1 MNEKLLHYIWQFQ
14 CFSKTHLYT
23 IEGQSLRILF
33 QGSYNHNQ
41 GPDFTAAKIRI
52 DDTVWAGN
60 IEIHVLSSDWEMHG
74 HSNDAHYQNVILH
87 VVWKHDKQLSLPFST
102 LELFSLVPKLLLQQY
117 KNMLEAAHFIP
128 CEKQLQRV
136 NEIVL
141 VKWKERMLIERL
153 EDKAAII
160 IQLLQKCNRHWE
172 QTCWWVLGSH
182 FGMQVN
188 KEVFLVILQS
198 IPFEMLARQ
207 RMSVEHLEAL
217 LLGQAGLLS
226 EETEDKY
233 LQLLKKHYL
242 FLQKKYA
249 LQQPA
254 IRLNMLRMRP
264 ANFPGIRL
272 AELAALMHQSA
283 HIFSIIIQSTA
294 LNELQQKLELQ
305 ASAYWNN
312 HYSPGRNS
320 ATKPKH
326 TGKLF
331 QQHLLINA
339 IIPLLYAYAID
350 RGEPALKSKAIQWMQ
365 ELMPEHNK
373 ITRGFQMA
381 GMRNET
387 AFDSQAMI
395 RLKQVYCDHK
405 RCLECAIG
413 VAILKQA

>member
-23 IEGQSLRILF
+23 VEGQALRIIF
-33 QGSYNHNQ
+33 HGSYNHNQ
-41 GPDFTAAKIRI
+41 GPDFIAAKIRI

-60 IEIHVLSSDWEMHG
+60 IEIHVLSSDWGVHG
-74 HSNDAHYQNVILH
+74 HSKDEHYQNVILH

-117 KNMLEAAHFIP
+117 KSMMQEQHFIP

-136 NEIVL
+136 NEIIL
-141 VKWKERMLIERL
+141 VKWKERLLIERM
-153 EDKAAII
+153 EEKAAII
-160 IQLLQKCNRHWE
+160 NHLLIESNRHWE

-182 FGMQVN
+182 FGMKVN
-188 KEVFLVILQS
+188 KDVFLVILQS

-217 LLGQAGLLS
+217 LLGQAGLLNQ
-226 EETEDKY
+226 EPADKY
-233 LQLLKKHYL
+233 LQLLQNHYQ
-242 FLQKKYA
+242 FLKKKYA
-249 LQQPA
+249 LKQPA

-264 ANFPGIRL
+264 ANFPAVRL
-272 AELAALMHQSA
+272 AELAALLTQSA
-283 HIFSIIIQSTA
+283 HIFSIIIKSA
-294 LNELQQKLELQ
+294 AINELQQLLEVQ
-305 ASAYWNN
+305 ASSYWND
-312 HYSPGRNS
+312 HYSPGRIS
-320 ATKPKH
+320 ASKRKH

-350 RGEPALKSKAIQWMQ
+350 RGEPALKSKAIQWMHD
-365 ELMPEHNK
+365 LLPEQNK
-373 ITRGFQMA
+373 ITRGFHQA
-381 GMRNET
+381 GMPNET
-387 AFDSQAMI
+387 AFDSQAI
-395 RLKQVYCDHK
+395 LRLKLAYCDHK

-413 VAILKQA
+413 VAILKQS